1 MGYSRR
7 GQQSIHPLDE
17 VLQLPARSFSYELQR
32 RIAKA
37 VVQGPFREAG
47 ERIAEITG
55 TPVPVRSLEEVIQEA
70 AQDFDAFYLER
81 TPPISTATSSIL
93 VAAVDGKGIPMIKA
107 KGEPRAVRR
116 TKGQRANRKKRPP
129 WPRCLHAP
137 PGFALRSRWWKAFSA
152 QPALLRPQRT
162 RLHDRSISGCGPA
175 SPKARRP

>member
-1 MGYSRR
+1 M
-7 GQQSIHPLDE
+7 
-17 VLQLPARSFSYELQR
+17 
-32 RIAKA
+32 
-37 VVQGPFREAG
+37 
-47 ERIAEITG
+47 
-55 TPVPVRSLEEVIQEA
+55 RSLEEVIQEA

-93 VAAVDGKGIPMIKA
+93 VAAVDGKGIPMIKP

-116 TKGQRANRKKRPP
+116 TKGQKANRKKMATAATVFTR
-129 WPRCLHAP
+129 P